1 MVPAQI
7 VYGQAQIVYGQ
18 AETVHGPAQIVDG
31 QGGVVSGFGDS
42 LNPAIPKTLIFND
55 SYTKKTA
62 FWGSNKNSCE
72 HLNV

>member
-42 LNPAIPKTLIFND
+42 LNPETPKTLIFND
-55 SYTKKTA
+55 SYQTNTGKATV
-62 FWGSNKNSCE
+62 FGFR
-72 HLNV
+72 VPV

>member
-1 MVPAQI
+1 MVQAQI

-42 LNPAIPKTLIFND
+42 LNPETPTTLIFNNG
-55 SYTKKTA
+55 YTKKHLS
-62 FWGSNKNSCE
+62 GGPKNSCE
-72 HLNV
+72 HLNA